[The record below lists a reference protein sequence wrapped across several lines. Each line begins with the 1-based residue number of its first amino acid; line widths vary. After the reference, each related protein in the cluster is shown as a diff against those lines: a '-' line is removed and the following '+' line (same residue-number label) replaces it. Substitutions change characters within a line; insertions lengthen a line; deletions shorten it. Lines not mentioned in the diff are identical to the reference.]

1 MNWLFVFYLC
11 LYFVVSVKC
20 DNEPIQDNW
29 SYTIYYQDENCQTPI
44 KASGVA
50 TNTCPPNHNT
60 NQCVDKTVTSCTTTS
75 TLKLTSTFAVLYSYS
90 QDDSNCDKPV
100 SFDALINDQ
109 CVDGLKWSYPYIMTY
124 ASDCT
129 SPKTKAD
136 YGNCNNHQKMMLGG
150 DDSNSADQNTNHSDN
165 GNISKT
171 TLIIVVVVP
180 VVVLIVAL
188 LLYRYFVLGQIAFSI
203 SAYYSSVQLSQGVA
217 YPAQND
223 QAVVEL
229 PIYEGHQVISDN
241 STPIYP
247 TYTDVVTHV
256 SPIIEGV
263 AVVMTTNDV

>member
-1 MNWLFVFYLC
+1 
-11 LYFVVSVKC
+11 
-20 DNEPIQDNW
+20 
-29 SYTIYYQDENCQTPI
+29 
-44 KASGVA
+44 
-50 TNTCPPNHNT
+50 
-60 NQCVDKTVTSCTTTS
+60 
-75 TLKLTSTFAVLYSYS
+75 
-90 QDDSNCDKPV
+90 
-100 SFDALINDQ
+100 
-109 CVDGLKWSYPYIMTY
+109 MTY

-171 TLIIVVVVP
+171 TLIMVVVVP

-241 STPIYP
+241 NTPIYP